1 MIMPNVPIISR
12 NQIRDVTYMFVDGRM
27 VVAIEHSVS
36 DKNLVLISLYFVQ
49 IVLGPTWASRI
60 LGNLL

>member
-1 MIMPNVPIISR
+1 MPNVPIISQ

-36 DKNLVLISLYFVQ
+36 EKNLVSVFCTDCAGSLIGIQ
-49 IVLGPTWASRI
+49 I
-60 LGNLL
+60 LGKLL